1 MPSLQASGM
10 ADPLV
15 PSLVGVKGYLRMGL
29 WTKVVCAFKAIVLR
43 QSAAPSAQH
52 QAISMFLIVS

>member
-1 MPSLQASGM
+1 M

-29 WTKVVCAFKAIVLR
+29 WTKVVCAFKVIVLR

-52 QAISMFLIVS
+52 QAIPMFLIVS